1 MKKITRMICCIC
13 MLVLLLCA
21 AAPAFADSGDRL
33 ATVLFTHDLHSHLL
47 PATNEEGESYGGY
60 SRLMTAIDAQKKKF
74 PDAILVDAGDFSMGS
89 LFQTAYASE
98 AIELRMMGAMGYDAT
113 TFGNHEYDYL
123 PAGLASML
131 NSAVESGDPLPA
143 IVECNYLPPESG
155 EPGYSQDSI
164 LVRQAFD
171 NYGVQDYILLE
182 RGGIYYVIFGL
193 MGIDSD
199 ACAPNSGQILRDCAE
214 SAQRVVDEATA
225 LCREKYQ
232 AEPLVICL
240 SHSGTEN
247 GKGEDYQLAKKVN
260 GIDLIVSGHTH
271 TALEEPIQVNG
282 TYIVSAGEYSKY
294 LGMAQLRYSADGSV
308 SMEDYSLIPIDDALE
323 EDLRIQSMT
332 EDFKQAVE
340 ESYLSRY
347 GFGFDEVLVQNPY
360 PFESA
365 RDIMTPQ
372 HDSALGSLLTDAYR
386 WAAEKTLGVPVDLA
400 LTASGVIRESIPMGD
415 VTVSDVFNIASLGVG
430 TEGELICAYL
440 TGRDLKTVLEVDA
453 SVQPIMNTAH
463 LFCSGVEYSYNTRR
477 MLFNKVDSAMLCR
490 EDGTLAEIQDDQL
503 YRIVTGRYVGG
514 MLGSVESSS
523 MGLLQIV
530 PRDESGEPI
539 PVERLSEYV
548 IRDENGVPVKEW
560 FAIASY
566 LKQMGG
572 TMDSKYA
579 APDGRKLVYSSW
591 SPISLYSNPNVFT
604 CVLLGAEVAA
614 ALLLAV
620 LLRCTYRKQKLKKI
634 QRKRNEPHDCE

>member
-33 ATVLFTHDLHSHLL
+33 ATVLFTHDLHSHIL

-171 NYGVQDYILLE
+171 NYGVQDYILLK

-308 SMEDYSLIPIDDALE
+308 AMEDYSLIPIDDALE
-323 EDLRIQSMT
+323 ENLRIQSMT

-463 LFCSGVEYSYNTRR
+463 LFFSGVEYSYNTRR
-477 MLFNKVDSAMLCR
+477 MIFNKVDSAMLRR

-523 MGLLQIV
+523 MGLLKIV
-530 PRDESGEPI
+530 PRDESGAPI

-614 ALLLAV
+614 ALLFAV

-634 QRKRNEPHDCE
+634 QKEK

>member
-1 MKKITRMICCIC
+1 MKKITRMICCISL
-13 MLVLLLCA
+13 LVFLFCA
-21 AAPAFADSGDRL
+21 AAPAFATGEDRL
-33 ATVLFTHDLHSHLL
+33 VTVLFTHDLHSHLL

-123 PAGLASML
+123 PSGLASML

-143 IVECNYLPPESG
+143 IVECNYLPPEQG
-155 EPGYSQDSI
+155 DPGYTQDSA

-199 ACAPNSGQILRDCAE
+199 ACAPNSGQVLYDSAE

-225 LCREKYQ
+225 FCREKYQ
-232 AEPLVICL
+232 REPVVICL
-240 SHSGTEN
+240 SHSGTEG
-247 GKGEDYQLAKKVN
+247 GKGEDYQLAQKVN
-260 GIDLIVSGHTH
+260 GIDLIVSGHSH
-271 TALEEPIQVNG
+271 TVLAEPILVND

-294 LGMAQLRYSADGSV
+294 LGVAQMRYSADGRV
-308 SMEDYSLIPIDDALE
+308 TMEEYSLIPIDEGLE
-323 EDLRIQSMT
+323 EDPRIQSMT
-332 EDFKQAVE
+332 EDFKRAVE
-340 ESYLSRY
+340 ESYLSQY
-347 GFGFDEVLVQNPY
+347 GLGFDEVLIQNPY

-365 RDIMTPQ
+365 RDVMTPQ
-372 HDSALGSLLTDAYR
+372 HDSALGSLLADAYL
-386 WAAEKTLGVPVDLA
+386 WAAEQTLGVPVDAA
-400 LTASGVIRESIPMGD
+400 LTASGVIRGSIPVGD

-430 TEGELICAYL
+430 TEGELFCAYL

-463 LFCSGVEYSYNTRR
+463 LFFSGVEYSYNTRR
-477 MLFNKVDSAMLCR
+477 MIFNKVDSAMLR
-490 EDGTLAEIQDDQL
+490 RDDGTLAEIQDDQL

-514 MLGSVESSS
+514 MLGSVETSS
-523 MGLLQIV
+523 MGLLKIV
-530 PRDESGEPI
+530 PREESGEPI
-539 PVERLSEYV
+539 PVERLSDHV

-566 LKQMGG
+566 LKQMDG
-572 TMDSKYA
+572 TMDSRYA
-579 APDGRKLVYSSW
+579 APDGRKLIYSSLN
-591 SPISLYSNPNVFT
+591 PVKLYSNPNGFT
-604 CVLLGAEVAA
+604 FILLVVEA
-614 ALLLAV
+614 AV
-620 LLRCTYRKQKLKKI
+620 LLLLVACLRLVYRKRKIKKI
-634 QRKRNEPHDCE
+634 QKEK

>member
-33 ATVLFTHDLHSHLL
+33 ATVLFTHDLHSHIL

-171 NYGVQDYILLE
+171 NYGVQDYILLK

-308 SMEDYSLIPIDDALE
+308 AMEDYSLIPIDDALE
-323 EDLRIQSMT
+323 ENLRIQSMT

-463 LFCSGVEYSYNTRR
+463 LFFSGVEYSYNTRR
-477 MLFNKVDSAMLCR
+477 MIFNKVDSAMLRR

-523 MGLLQIV
+523 MGLLKIV
-530 PRDESGEPI
+530 PRDESGAPI

-620 LLRCTYRKQKLKKI
+620 LLRCIYRKQKLKKI
-634 QRKRNEPHDCE
+634 QKEK

>member
-1 MKKITRMICCIC
+1 MKKITRIICCIC

-199 ACAPNSGQILRDCAE
+199 ACAPNSGQILWDCAE

-308 SMEDYSLIPIDDALE
+308 AMEDYSLIPIDDALE

-340 ESYLSRY
+340 EKLGKLEKYFTPETDVFVTLSVEKERQKIEVTIPIKGHIIRSEQVSSDMY
-347 GFGFDEVLVQNPY
+347 VSIDLVEEVIERQLKKYRTKLVSKKMNAAESFRTEFVEAADQDDEEVRIVRTKRFGMKPMYPEDACVQMELTGHDFFVFRNAETDEVNVVYKRKGNTY
-360 PFESA
+360 
-365 RDIMTPQ
+365 
-372 HDSALGSLLTDAYR
+372 G
-386 WAAEKTLGVPVDLA
+386 
-400 LTASGVIRESIPMGD
+400 
-415 VTVSDVFNIASLGVG
+415 
-430 TEGELICAYL
+430 LI
-440 TGRDLKTVLEVDA
+440 
-453 SVQPIMNTAH
+453 
-463 LFCSGVEYSYNTRR
+463 
-477 MLFNKVDSAMLCR
+477 
-490 EDGTLAEIQDDQL
+490 
-503 YRIVTGRYVGG
+503 
-514 MLGSVESSS
+514 
-523 MGLLQIV
+523 
-530 PRDESGEPI
+530 EP
-539 PVERLSEYV
+539 E
-548 IRDENGVPVKEW
+548 
-560 FAIASY
+560 
-566 LKQMGG
+566 
-572 TMDSKYA
+572 
-579 APDGRKLVYSSW
+579 
-591 SPISLYSNPNVFT
+591 
-604 CVLLGAEVAA
+604 C
-614 ALLLAV
+614 
-620 LLRCTYRKQKLKKI
+620 
-634 QRKRNEPHDCE
+634 

>member
-182 RGGIYYVIFGL
+182 RGGIYYVIFGM

-225 LCREKYQ
+225 LCREKYH
-232 AEPLVICL
+232 AEPVVICL

-247 GKGEDYQLAKKVN
+247 GKGEDYQLAQKVN

-308 SMEDYSLIPIDDALE
+308 AMADYSLIPIDDALE

-332 EDFKQAVE
+332 EDFKRAVE
-340 ESYLSRY
+340 ESYLSQY
-347 GFGFDEVLVQNPY
+347 GLGFDEVLVQNPY

-372 HDSALGSLLTDAYR
+372 HDSALGSLLADSYL
-386 WAAEKTLGVPVDLA
+386 WAAEQALGVPVDAA

-453 SVQPIMNTAH
+453 SVQPIMNVAH
-463 LFCSGVEYSYNTRR
+463 LFFSGVDYSYNTRR
-477 MLFNKVDSAMLCR
+477 MIFNKVDSAMLRR

-523 MGLLQIV
+523 MGLLKIV
-530 PRDESGEPI
+530 PRDESGAPI

-620 LLRCTYRKQKLKKI
+620 LLRCTYRKKKLKKI
-634 QRKRNEPHDCE
+634 QKEK

>member
-247 GKGEDYQLAKKVN
+247 GKGEDYQLAQKVN

-308 SMEDYSLIPIDDALE
+308 AMEDYSLIPIDDALE

-332 EDFKQAVE
+332 EDFKRAVE

-347 GFGFDEVLVQNPY
+347 GFGFDEVLIQNPY

-365 RDIMTPQ
+365 RDIMTSQ

-430 TEGELICAYL
+430 TEGELVCAYL

-477 MLFNKVDSAMLCR
+477 MIFNKVDSAMLCR

-523 MGLLQIV
+523 MGLLKIV
-530 PRDESGEPI
+530 PRDESGAPI

-634 QRKRNEPHDCE
+634 QKEK

>member
-1 MKKITRMICCIC
+1 MKKIVQMLCCVC
-13 MLVLLLCA
+13 ALVLLFST
-21 AAPAFADSGDRL
+21 AAPAFADTDDRL

-74 PDAILVDAGDFSMGS
+74 PDAVLVDAGDFSMGS

-98 AIELRMMGAMGYDAT
+98 AIELRIMGAMGYDAT

-123 PAGLASML
+123 PEGLASML

-143 IVECNYLPPESG
+143 IVECNYLPPE
-155 EPGYSQDSI
+155 PGMPEYSQDSL
-164 LVRQAFD
+164 LVRRAFD

-199 ACAPNSGQILRDCAE
+199 ACAPNSAQVFHDCAE
-214 SAQRVVDEATA
+214 TAQRVVDEATA
-225 LCREKYQ
+225 FCRENYQ
-232 AEPLVICL
+232 TDPLVICL

-247 GKGEDYQLAKKVN
+247 GKGEDYQLAQKVT
-260 GIDLIVSGHTH
+260 GIDLIVSGHSH
-271 TALEEPIQVNG
+271 TELEEPIQVNG

-294 LGMAQLRYSADGSV
+294 LGMVQLRCASDGSV
-308 SMEDYSLIPIDDALE
+308 ELENYSLIPIDDSLQ
-323 EDLRIQSMT
+323 EDPKIQSLT

-347 GFGFDEVLVQNPY
+347 GLGFDEVLVQNPY

-365 RDIMTPQ
+365 RDVMTPQ

-386 WAAEKTLGVPVDLA
+386 WAAEKTLGVPVDVA
-400 LTASGVIRESIPMGD
+400 LTASGVIRESIPIGD

-430 TEGELICAYL
+430 TEGELVCAYL

-453 SVQPIMNTAH
+453 SVQPFMNVAH
-463 LFCSGVEYSYNTRR
+463 LFFSGVEYSYNTRR
-477 MLFNKVDSAMLCR
+477 MIFNKVDSAMLRR
-490 EDGTLAEIQDDQL
+490 EDGTLAEIQDDRL
-503 YRIVTGRYVGG
+503 YRIVTGRYVVG

-523 MGLLQIV
+523 MGLLKIV
-530 PRDESGEPI
+530 PRDENGEPI
-539 PVERLSEYV
+539 PTERLSEYV
-548 IRDENGVPVKEW
+548 IRDENDVPLKEW

-572 TMDSKYA
+572 TMDSRYA
-579 APDGRKLVYSSW
+579 APDGRKLVYSSL
-591 SPISLYSNPNVFT
+591 SPIRVYANPNIFT
-604 CVLLGAEVAA
+604 YVLLAAQVAVVLLA
-614 ALLLAV
+614 ALLL
-620 LLRCTYRKQKLKKI
+620 RFIYRKQKIKKI
-634 QRKRNEPHDCE
+634 QKEK

>member
-1 MKKITRMICCIC
+1 MKKITRIICCIC

-131 NSAVESGDPLPA
+131 NSAVKSGDPLPA

-171 NYGVQDYILLE
+171 NYGVQDYILLK

-308 SMEDYSLIPIDDALE
+308 AMEDYSLIPIDDALE

-365 RDIMTPQ
+365 QDIMTSQ

-523 MGLLQIV
+523 MGLLKIV
-530 PRDESGEPI
+530 PRDESGAPI

-620 LLRCTYRKQKLKKI
+620 LLRCIYRKQKLKKI
-634 QRKRNEPHDCE
+634 QKEK

>member
-182 RGGIYYVIFGL
+182 RGGIYYVIFGM

-225 LCREKYQ
+225 LCREKYH
-232 AEPLVICL
+232 AEPVVICL

-308 SMEDYSLIPIDDALE
+308 AMADYSLIPIDDTLE

-332 EDFKQAVE
+332 EDFKRAVE
-340 ESYLSRY
+340 ESYLSQY
-347 GFGFDEVLVQNPY
+347 GLGFDEVLVQNPY

-372 HDSALGSLLTDAYR
+372 HDSALGSLLADSYL
-386 WAAEKTLGVPVDLA
+386 WAAEQALGVPVDAA

-453 SVQPIMNTAH
+453 SVQPIMNVAH
-463 LFCSGVEYSYNTRR
+463 LFFSGVDYSYNTRR
-477 MLFNKVDSAMLCR
+477 MIFNKVDSAMLRR

-523 MGLLQIV
+523 MGLLKIV
-530 PRDESGEPI
+530 PRDESGAPI

-620 LLRCTYRKQKLKKI
+620 LLRCTYRKKKLKKI
-634 QRKRNEPHDCE
+634 QKEK

>member
-1 MKKITRMICCIC
+1 MKKISRILCVICV
-13 MLVLLLCA
+13 LVFLFSA
-21 AAPAFADSGDRL
+21 AAPAVAASEDQL
-33 ATVLFTHDLHSHLL
+33 VTVLFTHDLHSHLL
-47 PATNEEGESYGGY
+47 PAANAEGESYGGY
-60 SRLMTAIDAQKKKF
+60 SRLMTAIETQRREH

-89 LFQTAYASE
+89 LFQTAYTSE

-131 NSAVESGDPLPA
+131 NAAVASGDPLPA
-143 IVECNYLPPESG
+143 IVECNYLPPEQADSG
-155 EPGYSQDSI
+155 DTQDSA
-164 LVRQAFD
+164 LVRKAFE

-182 RGGIYYVIFGL
+182 RGGICYVIFGL

-199 ACAPNSGQILRDCAE
+199 ACAPNSGQVLYDSAE

-225 LCREKYQ
+225 FCREKYQ
-232 AEPLVICL
+232 REPVVICL
-240 SHSGTEN
+240 SHSGTEG
-247 GKGEDYQLAKKVN
+247 GKGEDYQLAQKVT
-260 GIDLIVSGHTH
+260 GIDLIISGHSH
-271 TALEEPIQVNG
+271 TVLEEPIQVNG

-294 LGMAQLRYSADGSV
+294 LGVAQLRRSADGSV
-308 SMEDYSLIPIDDALE
+308 TMEDYSLIPIDDTLE
-323 EDLRIQSMT
+323 ENLRIQSLT
-332 EDFKQAVE
+332 EEFKGAVE
-340 ESYLSRY
+340 ESYLSQY
-347 GFGFDEVLVQNPY
+347 GLGFDEVLVQNTY

-365 RDIMTPQ
+365 RDVMTPQ

-386 WAAEKTLGVPVDLA
+386 WAAEQTLGVPVDAA

-440 TGRDLKTVLEVDA
+440 TGRDLKTALEVDA

-463 LFCSGVEYSYNTRR
+463 LFFSGVEYSYNTSR
-477 MLFNKVDSAMLCR
+477 MIFNKVDSAMVYQ
-490 EDGTLAEIQDDQL
+490 EDRTLAEIQDDQL
-503 YRIVTGRYVGG
+503 YRIVTGRYVAG

-523 MGLLQIV
+523 MGLLKIV
-530 PRDESGEPI
+530 PRDENGEPI

-548 IRDENGVPVKEW
+548 IRDKNGVPLKEW

-572 TMDSKYA
+572 NMDSRYA
-579 APDGRKLVYSSW
+579 APDGRKLIYSSLN
-591 SPISLYSNPNVFT
+591 PVKLYANANGFT
-604 CVLLGAEVAA
+604 FA
-614 ALLLAV
+614 LLAV
-620 LLRCTYRKQKLKKI
+620 EGVVLLLLVVCLRLAYRKRKFKKLQKEK
-634 QRKRNEPHDCE
+634 

>member
-33 ATVLFTHDLHSHLL
+33 ATVLFTHDLHSHIL

-171 NYGVQDYILLE
+171 NYGVQNYILLE

-247 GKGEDYQLAKKVN
+247 GKGEDYQLAQKVN

-308 SMEDYSLIPIDDALE
+308 AMEDYSLIPIDDALE

-332 EDFKQAVE
+332 EDFKRAVE

-372 HDSALGSLLTDAYR
+372 HDSALGNLLADAYR

-530 PRDESGEPI
+530 PRDESGAPI

>member
-33 ATVLFTHDLHSHLL
+33 ATVLFTHDLHSHIL

-477 MLFNKVDSAMLCR
+477 MLFNKVDSAMLRR

>member
-13 MLVLLLCA
+13 MLVFLLCA

-171 NYGVQDYILLE
+171 NYGVQDYILLK

-477 MLFNKVDSAMLCR
+477 MLFNKVDSAMLRR

>member
-1 MKKITRMICCIC
+1 MKKITRMICCISL
-13 MLVLLLCA
+13 LVFLFCA
-21 AAPAFADSGDRL
+21 AAPAFATGEDRL
-33 ATVLFTHDLHSHLL
+33 ITVLFTHDLHSHLL

-60 SRLMTAIDAQKKKF
+60 SRLMTAIDAQKRKY

-123 PAGLASML
+123 PSGLASML

-143 IVECNYLPPESG
+143 IVECNYLPPEQG
-155 EPGYSQDSI
+155 DPGYTQDSA

-193 MGIDSD
+193 MGLDSD
-199 ACAPNSGQILRDCAE
+199 ACAPNSGQVLHDCAE
-214 SAQRVVDEATA
+214 SAQKVVDEATA
-225 LCREKYQ
+225 VCRENYH
-232 AEPLVICL
+232 AEPVVICL

-247 GKGEDYQLAKKVN
+247 GKGEDYQLAQKVN
-260 GIDLIVSGHTH
+260 GIDLIVSGHSH
-271 TALEEPIQVNG
+271 TALEEPILVND

-294 LGMAQLRYSADGSV
+294 LGVAQMRYSPDGRV
-308 SMEDYSLIPIDDALE
+308 TMEEYSLIPIDEGLE
-323 EDLRIQSMT
+323 EDPRIQSMT
-332 EDFKQAVE
+332 EDFKRAVE
-340 ESYLSRY
+340 ESYLSQY
-347 GFGFDEVLVQNPY
+347 SLGFDEVLIQNPY

-365 RDIMTPQ
+365 RDVMTPQ

-386 WAAEKTLGVPVDLA
+386 WAAEKTLGVPVDVA
-400 LTASGVIRESIPMGD
+400 LTASGVIRESIPVGD

-430 TEGELICAYL
+430 TEGELFCAYL
-440 TGRDLKTVLEVDA
+440 TGRNLKTALEVDA

-463 LFCSGVEYSYNTRR
+463 LFFSGVEYSYNTRR
-477 MLFNKVDSAMLCR
+477 MIFNKVDSAMLRR

-514 MLGSVESSS
+514 MLGSVETSS
-523 MGLLQIV
+523 MGLLKIV
-530 PRDESGEPI
+530 PREESGEPI
-539 PVERLSEYV
+539 PVERLSDHV

-566 LKQMGG
+566 LKQMDG
-572 TMDSKYA
+572 TMDSRYA
-579 APDGRKLVYSSW
+579 APDGRKLIYSSLN
-591 SPISLYSNPNVFT
+591 PVKLYSNPNGFT
-604 CVLLGAEVAA
+604 FV
-614 ALLLAV
+614 LLAV
-620 LLRCTYRKQKLKKI
+620 EAAVLLLLVACLRLVYRKRKIKKI
-634 QRKRNEPHDCE
+634 QKEK

>member
-13 MLVLLLCA
+13 VLVLLLCA

-131 NSAVESGDPLPA
+131 NSAVKSGDPLPA

-271 TALEEPIQVNG
+271 TALEEPIQVND

-308 SMEDYSLIPIDDALE
+308 AMEDYSLIPIDDALE

-365 RDIMTPQ
+365 RDIMTSQ

-463 LFCSGVEYSYNTRR
+463 LFFSGVEYSYNTRR
-477 MLFNKVDSAMLCR
+477 MIFNKVDSAMLRR

-523 MGLLQIV
+523 MGLLKIV
-530 PRDESGEPI
+530 PRDETGEPI

-620 LLRCTYRKQKLKKI
+620 LLRCIYRKQKLKKI
-634 QRKRNEPHDCE
+634 QKEK

>member
-199 ACAPNSGQILRDCAE
+199 ACAPNSGQILWDCAE

-247 GKGEDYQLAKKVN
+247 GKGEDYQLAQKVN

-308 SMEDYSLIPIDDALE
+308 AMEDYSLIPIDDALE

-477 MLFNKVDSAMLCR
+477 MIFNKVDSAMLRR

-523 MGLLQIV
+523 MGLLKIV

-539 PVERLSEYV
+539 PVERLSEHV

>member
-33 ATVLFTHDLHSHLL
+33 ATVLFTHDLHSHIL

-199 ACAPNSGQILRDCAE
+199 ACAPNSGQILWDCAE

-247 GKGEDYQLAKKVN
+247 GKGEDYQLAQKVN

-308 SMEDYSLIPIDDALE
+308 AMEDYSLIPIDDALE

-440 TGRDLKTVLEVDA
+440 TGRDLKTVMEVDA

-463 LFCSGVEYSYNTRR
+463 LFFSGVEYSYNTRR
-477 MLFNKVDSAMLCR
+477 MIFNKVDSAMLRR

-523 MGLLQIV
+523 MGLLKIV
-530 PRDESGEPI
+530 PRDESGAPI

-620 LLRCTYRKQKLKKI
+620 LLRCTYRKKKLKKI
-634 QRKRNEPHDCE
+634 QKEK